1 MRLPTKLAF
10 TLIVAFVPFST
21 FGTAAHAACN
31 ASQRGTAADCPEY
44 TAPATTAVPGPS
56 MDGSVVVS
64 GNGVAVTLF
73 NGVTPPNGFMVEI
86 NSPNFIPQWCLIND
100 NGPASYSGYPYQGFL
115 IGGLYGSAPLPL
127 RFVTPPG
134 YKPMGPVSINC
145 IGGGGIEVR
154 GW

>member
-44 TAPATTAVPGPS
+44 TAPAATAVPGPS
-56 MDGSVVVS
+56 MGGSVEIP
-64 GNGVAVTLF
+64 GVGSFTLF
-73 NGVTPPNGFMVEI
+73 NEVTPPNGFMVEI
-86 NSPNFIPQWCLIND
+86 NSPNAIPTWCIIND
-100 NGPASYSGYPYQGFL
+100 NGPAIASGVQYRGFL
-115 IGGLYGSAPLPL
+115 IGGIYGTTPLPL

-145 IGGGGIEVR
+145 NGGAFIQVS